1 MMLMGVPIGAA
12 LGLAG
17 AAAIALANA
26 DSQWFG
32 LLAVPQNFYAGLGKY
47 PLLAIPMFVLVGS
60 IFDRSGVA
68 LRLVNFAVAIV
79 GRGPGMLPLVAI
91 AVAMFLGGISGSGPA
106 NAAAVGAVMIAA
118 MSRAGYPPS
127 FSASVVG
134 AAAATDI
141 LIPPSVAF
149 IVYSVLVPG
158 ASVPALFAAG
168 MVPGV
173 LAGVALIVP
182 AVWMA
187 RKHKMGALEATMPRP
202 PFWKSLR
209 EATWGLAA
217 PVLILGGMRAGWFT
231 PTEAAVV
238 AVFYGLFV
246 GMVIHRTIK
255 VRDLFPILRESG
267 ELSAVILHGGVAGGH
282 LCLFAVHPWRDRP
295 GGQGH
300 RELGLGEYGVL
311 ALLIVLLITVGMFL
325 DGISIFLI
333 FVPLLLPIMQHYQWD
348 PVWFGVILTLKV
360 ALGQFTPPLA
370 VNLMVSCRIAGV
382 RMEETVR
389 WVGWMLLAMFLVMVA
404 GDRLPATGP
413 VAARVTW
420 ATDFLAYSLFYIEL
434 KETESMKLRTFLTSA
449 VAAVAAALAFTAPAA
464 LAQTAYKSEYRMSL
478 VLGTAFPWGK
488 GGELWANLVKRAH
501 QGPHQHQAVS
511 RRVADPGRPDARI
524 QRAAPG
530 RDRHGGGLDHQLVAA
545 GQATQPVLAALP
557 DARLRGHRRPDPGR
571 RRQEDFCHAGQGRR
585 GAAGLGRKRLP
596 RADQLQ
602 AAIKSPEDLK
612 GMKIRVVGSP
622 CSWTPSPHWAP
633 TPRR

>member
-1 MMLMGVPIGAA
+1 MIATLLFVAFLGLMFVGVPIGAA

-68 LRLVNFAVAIV
+68 LRLVNFAVAMV

-106 NAAAVGAVMIAA
+106 NAAAVGGVMIAA

-149 IVYSVLVPG
+149 IIYSVLVPG

-173 LAGVALIVP
+173 LAGIALIVP

-246 GMVIHRTIK
+246 GMVVHRSIG
-255 VRDLFPILRESG
+255 VRDLFDILREAG
-267 ELSAVILHGGVAGGH
+267 ELSAVILIVVSLAGIFAFSLSTLGVIDPITQAI
-282 LCLFAVHPWRDRP
+282 VNS
-295 GGQGH
+295 
-300 RELGLGEYGVL
+300 GLGSTGILLLVL
-311 ALLIVLLITVGMFL
+311 ALLLVLGMFL
-325 DGISIFLI
+325 DGISILLI
-333 FVPLLLPIMQHYQWD
+333 FVPLLYPLMVHYQWD
-348 PVWFGVILTLKV
+348 VVWFGVLTVLTV
-360 ALGQFTPPLA
+360 AIGQFTPPMA
-370 VNLMVSCRIAGV
+370 VNLMVASKIAQV
-382 RMEETVR
+382 RMEATTR
-389 WVGWMLLAMFLVMVA
+389 WVLWLVLAMTVAMLMVLQWPQIA
-404 GDRLPATGP
+404 LWLPH
-413 VAARVTW
+413 
-420 ATDFLAYSLFYIEL
+420 
-434 KETESMKLRTFLTSA
+434 KLG
-449 VAAVAAALAFTAPAA
+449 
-464 LAQTAYKSEYRMSL
+464 Y
-478 VLGTAFPWGK
+478 
-488 GGELWANLVKRAH
+488 
-501 QGPHQHQAVS
+501 
-511 RRVADPGRPDARI
+511 
-524 QRAAPG
+524 
-530 RDRHGGGLDHQLVAA
+530 
-545 GQATQPVLAALP
+545 
-557 DARLRGHRRPDPGR
+557 
-571 RRQEDFCHAGQGRR
+571 
-585 GAAGLGRKRLP
+585 
-596 RADQLQ
+596 
-602 AAIKSPEDLK
+602 
-612 GMKIRVVGSP
+612 
-622 CSWTPSPHWAP
+622 
-633 TPRR
+633 